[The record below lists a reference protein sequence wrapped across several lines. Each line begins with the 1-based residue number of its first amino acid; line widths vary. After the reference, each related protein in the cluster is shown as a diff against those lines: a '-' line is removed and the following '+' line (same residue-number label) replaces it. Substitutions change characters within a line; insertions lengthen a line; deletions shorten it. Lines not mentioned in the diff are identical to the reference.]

1 MSLDMNIVQHGIA
14 GTRRAGP
21 RAVLRRFRRTLL
33 AAALGAAALAGP
45 AHTQPAGVDDPPV
58 QQNKL
63 DSTLRRLVP
72 ADQIERQAAQQYD
85 QLKQAAAQKR
95 ALAPENYPD
104 LVRLRNIAQRMLP
117 IAPRWNERARS
128 WRWEVNLIGSA
139 QVNAFCM
146 PGGKIAVY
154 LGLIRTLKPTDDEL
168 AVVLGHEIAHALL
181 EHSRERL
188 AKDQLTQLGANV
200 VSQLFNLGQLG
211 NTALGLGANMLSL
224 KFSRGDETEADRVGL
239 ELAARAGYD
248 PRAGITLW
256 QKMEKASSGA
266 PPEWLSSHPA
276 GTSRIRDI
284 ETQLPRVLPY
294 YATATHRS
302 MADLPPA
309 PQ

>member
-1 MSLDMNIVQHGIA
+1 MKAPSALRVLRGRSDRSA
-14 GTRRAGP
+14 RRA
-21 RAVLRRFRRTLL
+21 ASSALTVVL
-33 AAALGAAALAGP
+33 ALALSGG
-45 AHTQPAGVDDPPV
+45 ARSQPAAQDDPPV

-63 DSTLRRLVP
+63 DATLRRLVP
-72 ADQIERQAAQQYD
+72 ADQLEQQAAMQYNE
-85 QLKQAAAQKR
+85 LKQAAAQKR
-95 ALAPENYPD
+95 ALAPDNYPD
-104 LVRLRNIAQRMLP
+104 LIRLRNITQRLLP
-117 IAPRWNERARS
+117 IAPRWNDRARA
-128 WRWEVNLIGSA
+128 WRWEVNLIGSN
-139 QVNAFCM
+139 QINAFCM

-154 LGLIRTLKPTDDEL
+154 LGLIRNLKPTDDEL
-168 AVVLGHEIAHALL
+168 AVVVGHEIAHALL

-248 PRAGITLW
+248 PRAGISLW
-256 QKMEKASSGA
+256 QKMERAASGA

-276 GTSRIRDI
+276 GTSRIKDI

-294 YATATHRS
+294 YAQATNRRVEN
-302 MADLPPA
+302 LPPPA
-309 PQ
+309 Q